1 MRTHF
6 KLFIAAVGLIIL
18 TGCAS
23 VPMGAP
29 DADAKLKTFSAP
41 PQDQAGLYIYRDSF
55 AGQGLKKTVT
65 LDGETIGETAN
76 RVYFYRLVNAGSH
89 KIGTES
95 EFSDNVINLVAVG
108 GKNYYIRQSIKIGV
122 FVGGASL
129 TVVPEAV
136 GQAHLQKCEL
146 AASQ

>member
-6 KLFIAAVGLIIL
+6 KLLVAAIGLIIL

-23 VPMGAP
+23 VPMGDP

>member
-1 MRTHF
+1 MYSRM
-6 KLFIAAVGLIIL
+6 KMLGAAIGLVLL

-23 VPMGAP
+23 VPMGDPAT
-29 DADAKLKTFSAP
+29 DAKLKTFAAP

-55 AGQGLKKTVT
+55 AGKSLKKTVT
-65 LDGETIGETAN
+65 VDGKPIGETAD
-76 RVYFYRLVNAGSH
+76 RVYFYKLVNAGSH
-89 KIGTES
+89 TIGTES
-95 EFSDNVINLVAVG
+95 EFSDNLIKLVAVG
-108 GKNYYIRQSIKIGV
+108 GKNYYIRQSIKMGV

-136 GQAHLQKCEL
+136 GQAHLQNCEL

>member
-6 KLFIAAVGLIIL
+6 KSVIAAIGLIIL

-23 VPMGAP
+23 VPMGDP